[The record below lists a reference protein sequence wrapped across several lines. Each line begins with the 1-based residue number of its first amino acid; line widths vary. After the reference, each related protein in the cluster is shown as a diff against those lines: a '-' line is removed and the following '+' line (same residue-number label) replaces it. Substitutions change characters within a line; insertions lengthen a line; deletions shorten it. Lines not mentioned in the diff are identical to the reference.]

1 LSHAARNALPHFLR
15 VRSLCGIVADMT
27 QDQPV
32 DPHDAGPDRVGLAS
46 LAGVRRALDE
56 AEELLAKGKDSVG
69 ALPYLREAADRLTEL
84 IDESMAAAVLTG
96 QASLRSAGAQAGLT
110 ENAVGPRLAR
120 TLKLAAYADDRGR
133 VTAAGVERAK
143 YDLESGVPRQPAAAP
158 APMRFK
164 PRRST

>member
-1 LSHAARNALPHFLR
+1 M
-15 VRSLCGIVADMT
+15 ADER
-27 QDQPV
+27 DRL
-32 DPHDAGPDRVGLAS
+32 DA
-46 LAGVRRALDE
+46 VRRALD
-56 AEELLAKGKDSVG
+56 AAQRLMEEDRSVG

-120 TLKLAAYADDRGR
+120 TMALGAYADDRGR
-133 VTAAGVERAK
+133 VTAAAVERAK
-143 YDLESGVPRQPAAAP
+143 YDLESGVPKQPAAAP

-164 PRRST
+164 PRRPT

>member
-1 LSHAARNALPHFLR
+1 
-15 VRSLCGIVADMT
+15 MT

-32 DPHDAGPDRVGLAS
+32 DPHDAGPDRKGLAD
-46 LAGVRRALDE
+46 VRRALDA
-56 AEELLAKGKDSVG
+56 AEDYLAKGKDSVG

-120 TLKLAAYADDRGR
+120 TVTLGAYADDRGR

-164 PRRST
+164 PRRTT

>member
-1 LSHAARNALPHFLR
+1 
-15 VRSLCGIVADMT
+15 MT

-46 LAGVRRALDE
+46 LAEVRRALD
-56 AEELLAKGKDSVG
+56 AAQDLLAKGKDSVG

>member
-1 LSHAARNALPHFLR
+1 
-15 VRSLCGIVADMT
+15 MT

-32 DPHDAGPDRVGLAS
+32 DRPPSDVAAGPDREGLAG
-46 LAGVRRALDE
+46 LADVRRALDQ
-56 AEELLAKGKDSVG
+56 AEDCWAKGKDSVG

-120 TLKLAAYADDRGR
+120 TRTLSAYADERGR
-133 VTAAGVERAK
+133 VTASGVERAK

-164 PRRST
+164 PRRPTK

>member
-1 LSHAARNALPHFLR
+1 
-15 VRSLCGIVADMT
+15 MT

-32 DPHDAGPDRVGLAS
+32 DPHDEGPNREGLSA
-46 LAGVRRALDE
+46 VRRALDA
-56 AEELLAKGKDSVG
+56 AEDQLAKSKDSVG
-69 ALPYLREAADRLTEL
+69 ALPYLREAVDRLTEL

-96 QASLRSAGAQAGLT
+96 QASLRSAGARAGLT

-120 TLKLAAYADDRGR
+120 TRALSEYADDRGR

>member
-1 LSHAARNALPHFLR
+1 
-15 VRSLCGIVADMT
+15 M
-27 QDQPV
+27 Q
-32 DPHDAGPDRVGLAS
+32 GPTGRGWR

-56 AEELLAKGKDSVG
+56 AEGKDSVG

-120 TLKLAAYADDRGR
+120 THDSSAAYADDRGR

-164 PRRST
+164 PRRSPQ

>member
-1 LSHAARNALPHFLR
+1 
-15 VRSLCGIVADMT
+15 MT

-32 DPHDAGPDRVGLAS
+32 DPHDAGPDREGLSA
-46 LAGVRRALDE
+46 VRRALDA
-56 AEELLAKGKDSVG
+56 AEDLLAKDKDSVG

-120 TLKLAAYADDRGR
+120 TLKLGAYADERGR
-133 VTAAGVERAK
+133 VTASGVERAK

-158 APMRFK
+158 AAMRIK
-164 PRRST
+164 PRRPTQ

>member
-1 LSHAARNALPHFLR
+1 
-15 VRSLCGIVADMT
+15 MT

-32 DPHDAGPDRVGLAS
+32 DPHDAGPDREGLSA
-46 LAGVRRALDE
+46 VRRALDD
-56 AEELLAKGKDSVG
+56 AEGKDSVG

-120 TLKLAAYADDRGR
+120 TRTLSAYADDRGR
-133 VTAAGVERAK
+133 VTASGVERAK

-164 PRRST
+164 PRRPTQ

>member
-1 LSHAARNALPHFLR
+1 MPHFLR
-15 VRSLCGIVADMT
+15 IRSFCGTFVGMT

-32 DPHDAGPDRVGLAS
+32 DPHDEGPNREGLSA
-46 LAGVRRALDE
+46 VRRALDE
-56 AEELLAKGKDSVG
+56 AESKDSVG
-69 ALPYLREAADRLTEL
+69 ALPYLREAADQLTEL

-96 QASLRSAGAQAGLT
+96 QASLRSAGARAGLT

-120 TLKLAAYADDRGR
+120 TRALSEYADDRGR

>member
-1 LSHAARNALPHFLR
+1 
-15 VRSLCGIVADMT
+15 MT
-27 QDQPV
+27 QDRPV
-32 DPHDAGPDRVGLAS
+32 DPHPLSDGAGPDGAGLA
-46 LAGVRRALDE
+46 AVRRALE
-56 AEELLAKGKDSVG
+56 AADLKAESKDSVG
-69 ALPYLREAADRLTEL
+69 ALPYLREAADRLAEL

-96 QASLRSAGAQAGLT
+96 QASFRSAGAQAGLT

-120 TLKLAAYADDRGR
+120 TRTLGAYADDRGR
-133 VTAAGVERAK
+133 VTASGVERAK

>member
-1 LSHAARNALPHFLR
+1 
-15 VRSLCGIVADMT
+15 MT

-32 DPHDAGPDRVGLAS
+32 DPHDAGPDREGLSA
-46 LAGVRRALDE
+46 VRRALDT
-56 AEELLAKGKDSVG
+56 ADDLLAKGKDSVG
-69 ALPYLREAADRLTEL
+69 ALPYLREAADRLTQL

-120 TLKLAAYADDRGR
+120 TVQLGAYADDRGR
-133 VTAAGVERAK
+133 VTASGVERAK

-164 PRRST
+164 PRRSTQ